1 MMPYH
6 VMLTKNAEADLE
18 DIYDDIV
25 ENDSSEKAD
34 YVLDQLLKTADSLAN
49 FPEKGN
55 YPKELQALGIRDFR
69 QTFFKPYR
77 VIYQITGKQVV
88 IFVIADGRRDMQT
101 LLTHRLLSVSA

>member
-1 MMPYH
+1 MPHH

-18 DIYDDIV
+18 DIYDYIV

-55 YPKELQALGIRDFR
+55 YPKELQELGIRDFR

>member
-1 MMPYH
+1 MPYH

-18 DIYDDIV
+18 DIYDYIV

-55 YPKELQALGIRDFR
+55 YPKELQELGFHDFR

-77 VIYQITGKQVV
+77 IIYQITGKQVV

-101 LLTHRLLSVSA
+101 LLTRRLLSVSA

>member
-1 MMPYH
+1 MPYH

-55 YPKELQALGIRDFR
+55 YPNELQELRIRDFR

-101 LLTHRLLSVSA
+101 LLTRQLLSVSA

>member
-1 MMPYH
+1 MPYH

-18 DIYDDIV
+18 DIYDYIV

-55 YPKELQALGIRDFR
+55 YPKELQELGIRDFR

>member
-1 MMPYH
+1 MPYH
-6 VMLTKNAEADLE
+6 IALTKNAEADLE
-18 DIYDDIV
+18 DIYDYIV

-55 YPKELQALGIRDFR
+55 YPKELQELGIRDFR

-77 VIYQITGKQVV
+77 VIYQITDQQVV

>member
-1 MMPYH
+1 MPYH

-18 DIYDDIV
+18 DIYDYIV

-34 YVLDQLLKTADSLAN
+34 YVLDQLLKITDSLAN

-55 YPKELQALGIRDFR
+55 YPKELQELGIRDFR

>member
-1 MMPYH
+1 MPYH
-6 VMLTKNAEADLE
+6 IVLTKNAEADLE
-18 DIYDDIV
+18 DIYDYIV

-34 YVLDQLLKTADSLAN
+34 YVLDQLLKTADNLAN

-55 YPKELQALGIRDFR
+55 YPKELQELGIRDFR

-77 VIYQITGKQVV
+77 VIYQIIDQQVV